1 MSRSTRPA
9 PKRRVMIRP
18 VTRRTFLRRAGQ
30 AALALPLLQ
39 LPRGAGAQGSQEHP
53 RRLIV
58 FYQPNGTKKELWSP
72 DGPSETEWTLGPL
85 LRPLQPFADRLV
97 LFDGIDMTVAG
108 QGPGGPH
115 QRGMAS
121 LLTGEI
127 ITEGDFVGGDGR
139 RAGWAGGPS
148 LDQVLAREMR
158 PGTTF
163 DTLEL
168 GVRCKEAVPRGRLV
182 YRDRE
187 QPVPPIDDPMVAFE
201 RLFGGT
207 RNGGDDPRTT
217 ERLLHKRRSVLDAVS
232 GDFARLYARVTP
244 EDRRKLEQHA
254 TSLRNLENRLEAIAS
269 IPACQPDAP
278 LGFDD
283 PMAEGDFD
291 QIAKAQID
299 LLVSALACDLTRY
312 SSLQCSTSVNAL
324 RFTFE
329 GLDRHQ
335 GHSLSHAGD
344 GNMQMQPHWER
355 HLMWYSELLAYLLA
369 ALRSVPEGDGTL
381 LDNTLVLAVNE
392 ISRGNTHS
400 HADMPFILAGG
411 AGKLVTG
418 RHLVYDG
425 ASHNDL
431 LVSLMNLLGLETDS
445 FGHPDYCTGP
455 LTGLA

>member
-1 MSRSTRPA
+1 MSR
-9 PKRRVMIRP
+9 RRTVRHL
-18 VTRRTFLRRAGQ
+18 TRRTFLRRAGQ

-39 LPRGAGAQGSQEHP
+39 LPRGVGAQGSQDHP

-72 DGPSETEWTLGPL
+72 RGGSEKNFEMGPL
-85 LRPLQPFADRLV
+85 LRPLDTFRERLV
-97 LFDGIDMTVAG
+97 LFDGVDLAVAG
-108 QGPGGPH
+108 EGPGGPH

-148 LDQVLAREMR
+148 LDQVLARELR

-168 GVRCKEAVPRGRLV
+168 GVRCKEAVPRGRLI

-187 QPVPPIDDPMVAFE
+187 QPVPPIDDPLVAYE
-201 RLFGGT
+201 RLFART
-207 RNGGDDPRTT
+207 QTPGDPEATA
-217 ERLLHKRRSVLDAVS
+217 RLLHKRRSVLDAVA
-232 GDFARLYARVTP
+232 GDFDALYRRVTA
-244 EDRRKLEQHA
+244 EDRAKLEQHA
-254 TSLRNLENRLEAIAS
+254 TSLRNLEQRLEAIAS
-269 IPACQPDAP
+269 TSACQPDAP
-278 LGFDD
+278 LDVGD
-283 PMAEGDFD
+283 PMAEAYFE

-299 LLVSALACDLTRY
+299 LMVSAMACDLTRFG
-312 SSLQCSTSVNAL
+312 SLQCSTSVNAL
-324 RFTFE
+324 RFTFD
-329 GLDRHQ
+329 GLDRFQ

-344 GNMQMQPHWER
+344 GNASMQPHWDH
-355 HLMWYSELLAYLLA
+355 HLLWYSGLLAYLLA
-369 ALRSVPEGDGTL
+369 ALRAVPEGDGTL

-392 ISRGNTHS
+392 LSRGNTHS

-411 AGKLVTG
+411 AGGLLTG
-418 RHLVYDG
+418 RHLTYDG

-431 LVSLMNLLGLETDS
+431 LVSVMNLLGLETQS
-445 FGHPDYCTGP
+445 FGHPDFCTGP
-455 LTGLA
+455 LTGLI